1 MPDRHPAFI
10 IVSLS
15 GEVRRVCCKRRWVV
29 GQRAVQMRRSV
40 LVAAVLVLS
49 ISVLSAGQRDEKKYR
64 TYHNIRFGYSISYPA
79 DILIPQGEAEN
90 GDGQKFLSRDGRT
103 EMLVYGS
110 HNSNNQTLR
119 QVYEEETA
127 PTPAHPNRVV
137 TYQVLRRN
145 WFVASGVA
153 GDKVFYQ
160 KTFLKKGIFKTFRI
174 EYDQSE
180 SRVYNPVTAKIS
192 GSFKG

>member
-1 MPDRHPAFI
+1 MH
-10 IVSLS
+10 
-15 GEVRRVCCKRRWVV
+15 K
-29 GQRAVQMRRSV
+29 SV
-40 LVAAVLVLS
+40 LAAAVLVLLS
-49 ISVLSAGQRDEKKYR
+49 ISVLTDGQRVENEYR
-64 TYHNIRFGYSISYPA
+64 TYHNIRFSYSISYPA

-110 HNSNNQTLR
+110 HNSRNQTLR

-127 PTPAHPNRVV
+127 RTRTHPNRVV

-145 WFVASGVA
+145 WFVVSGVA
-153 GDKVFYQ
+153 GDRVFYQ
-160 KTFLKKGIFKTFRI
+160 KTFLQKGIFKTFRI
-174 EYDQSE
+174 GYDESE
-180 SRVYNPVTAKIS
+180 SRVYNPVTARIS